1 LAINFLYFQRMS
13 TFYTIPIGDPFVS
26 EFQNFQQLAQITL
39 NTGDCLSVYW
49 RRDERQ
55 VVLEHGSEFFIQPNA
70 RILDSLAAFLN
81 IDPTHIVAKNLTLY
95 ESPILVQ
102 SADAET
108 AIQFYDCEWSD
119 YALDNMAIQ
128 FELEVNA
135 QDAFQQRWEEA
146 NRTVVAAPV
155 VREEVVTSH

>member
-1 LAINFLYFQRMS
+1 MS

-39 NTGDCLSVYW
+39 TTDDCLSVYW

-55 VVLEHGSEFFIQPNA
+55 VVLEHGSQFFIQPNA
-70 RILDSLAAFLN
+70 RILDSLAAYLN
-81 IDPTHIVAKNLTLY
+81 IDATHIIAKNLTLY
-95 ESPILVQ
+95 ESPVQAQ
-102 SADAET
+102 SADVDT

-128 FELEVNA
+128 FDLEVNA
-135 QDAFQQRWEEA
+135 HDALQQRLEEA
-146 NRTVVAAPV
+146 NRVPYTPILHEDVVL
-155 VREEVVTSH
+155 SH